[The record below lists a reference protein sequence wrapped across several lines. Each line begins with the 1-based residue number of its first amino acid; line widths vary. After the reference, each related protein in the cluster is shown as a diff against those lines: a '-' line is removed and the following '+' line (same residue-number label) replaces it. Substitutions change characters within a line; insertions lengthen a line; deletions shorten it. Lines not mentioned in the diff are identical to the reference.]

1 VRITTAFRQPRPN
14 SEFHAVEANL
24 RESFRVLAPGRS
36 RAEILELPGLSIAS
50 LGVAFQMFNAAFLS
64 TAVSGPDELTDRLV
78 AARRFFAATGQQWS
92 FWICEDWLDRTARRS
107 ADRVLRSHGLRLA
120 SEVPGMIAEE
130 IEPLRRA
137 PVRMEFRRVACPRT
151 LADFAGIGTVCFNV
165 PAPWY
170 REVFDASLP
179 ERRFVAWVG
188 YLDGCPVATAA
199 SVTAEGIIGL
209 YNVATTPGRRGRGLA
224 EATTRHTIIQA
235 RQEAPGAPVV
245 LQSSLM
251 GMDLYARLGFRA
263 VTRFRVYNS

>member
-1 VRITTAFRQPRPN
+1 
-14 SEFHAVEANL
+14 VEANL
-24 RESFRVLAPGRS
+24 RESFRVLAPGRP

-64 TAVSGPDELTDRLV
+64 TAVAGPDELTDRLT

-92 FWICEDWLDRTARRS
+92 FWICEDWLDRPARRN
-107 ADRVLRSHGLRLA
+107 ADRVCRSHGLRLA

-130 IEPLRRA
+130 IEPPVLKSGWRA
-137 PVRMEFRRVACPRT
+137 PVHMEFRRVACART
-151 LADFAGIGTVCFNV
+151 LTDFAGIGTVCFNV

-188 YLDGCPVATAA
+188 YVDGFPVATAA
-199 SVTAEGIIGL
+199 SVTAEGIVGL
-209 YNVATTPGRRGRGLA
+209 YNVATEPGRRGRGLA
-224 EATTRHTIIQA
+224 EATTRHAITQA
-235 RQEAPGAPVV
+235 RAEAPDAPVV
-245 LQSSLM
+245 LQSSSM
-251 GMDLYARLGFRA
+251 GMNLYARLGFRA